1 MPPSSSVL
9 FSWAVV
15 LLLAIKGPPN
25 SSSVHN
31 GPLLF
36 AAAAGSNMGGN
47 NHGGGFLGGSIGGG
61 SIGGGSIGGG
71 SIGGGSMGGGSI
83 GGGSIGGGSIG
94 GGLIGGGS
102 LGGGSLGGGSI
113 GGGSLGGGSIGGGSI
128 GGGSIGGGLIGGGST
143 GGVSGTGFTGGA
155 SGGGSTGGGGSGK
168 DGEGEANSNSADESK
183 NDPKKKKEGP
193 QQGRLGPPRN
203 PPRQQQQQQS
213 KDSNKGL
220 AQALPLLWNAASNTS
235 AASDEATELEEYN
248 AALSRIFERRMAFQP
263 RYRGALEDINEAM
276 SRDLLETNK
285 KMSASERQKIL
296 YSLGGRGT
304 YLEVPPLLLELREE
318 ADHPVAERLR
328 IQGLHRQRRRG
339 IPINFDDLRKRPFV
353 HREFTGPVT
362 TVDYET
368 DLTEADIH
376 QRQSGIN
383 GWLQMQNR
391 ARVLQKQHLRHRRN
405 VGASDPVYDDD
416 FQIDEE
422 DLVGLSFNGKL
433 SKDEGGEYGEEYLE
447 YIEGEAAKGSDSEEE
462 VVEGNEHESVN
473 L

>member
-1 MPPSSSVL
+1 MLLLL
-9 FSWAVV
+9 FSLIYYS
-15 LLLAIKGPPN
+15 LLEYTHRHHLCPFFF
-25 SSSVHN
+25 S
-31 GPLLF
+31 
-36 AAAAGSNMGGN
+36 
-47 NHGGGFLGGSIGGG
+47 FLSI
-61 SIGGGSIGGG
+61 
-71 SIGGGSMGGGSI
+71 
-83 GGGSIGGGSIG
+83 
-94 GGLIGGGS
+94 
-102 LGGGSLGGGSI
+102 
-113 GGGSLGGGSIGGGSI
+113 
-128 GGGSIGGGLIGGGST
+128 
-143 GGVSGTGFTGGA
+143 
-155 SGGGSTGGGGSGK
+155 
-168 DGEGEANSNSADESK
+168 
-183 NDPKKKKEGP
+183 
-193 QQGRLGPPRN
+193 Q
-203 PPRQQQQQQS
+203 
-213 KDSNKGL
+213 
-220 AQALPLLWNAASNTS
+220 

-248 AALSRIFERRMAFQP
+248 AALSRIFERRMAFQYVFIYPHFPHLFVCFFVRLFNCYLALPCIHLFLNIVLLFSTHQYTHIHIYSIYNYTLCVYNYTFLCMLCIFRP